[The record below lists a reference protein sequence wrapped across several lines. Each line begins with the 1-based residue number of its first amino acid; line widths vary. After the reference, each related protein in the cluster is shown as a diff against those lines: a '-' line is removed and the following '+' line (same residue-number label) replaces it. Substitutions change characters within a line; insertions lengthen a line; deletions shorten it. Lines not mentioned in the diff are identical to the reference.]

1 MTTRGDMSTKK
12 PLVSVVMPVYN
23 AEPYLKEAI
32 DSILE
37 QTYENF
43 ELLAI
48 NDGSKDNSGK
58 IIDHYAKID
67 SRVKAIHQKNTG
79 IVKVLNRG
87 IDMANGEF
95 IARMD
100 SDDVSFPRRFEQQLA
115 VFAEDPK
122 VVLVAGGF
130 EVIDEDGEFL
140 YREVLPARDRDL
152 KRRMLLR
159 NPLAHGSVMFR
170 KSVIET
176 VGTYT
181 DEFGPTEDFELWSR
195 ISTAGKF
202 VALETTIFRWR
213 VNSAG
218 ITSNNNQL
226 QLKIMKRHTS
236 ELWKASF
243 PKVLSAA
250 QLRRDSRKYFLEY
263 KKRGVDMKNI
273 MLNDNAEI
281 AVAMIRRGH
290 PLAGLHQLGALAISN
305 RTGLKSAIRQI
316 GASIR
321 ACLGSAKRALA
332 SNRSAQ

>member
-1 MTTRGDMSTKK
+1 MTTRGAMSTKK

-58 IIDHYAKID
+58 IIDNYAKND
-67 SRVKAIHQKNTG
+67 PRVKAVHQENTG
-79 IVKVLNRG
+79 IVTVLNRG
-87 IDMANGEF
+87 IEMAKGEF

-115 VFAEDPK
+115 VFAKDPN

-140 YREVLPARDRDL
+140 YREVLPAHDRDL

-170 KSVIET
+170 KSVIDA
-176 VGTYT
+176 VGPYT

-195 ISTAGKF
+195 IGTAGKF
-202 VALETTIFRWR
+202 VALEATIFRWR

-226 QLKIMKRHTS
+226 QLKIMKRHTG

-243 PKVLSAA
+243 PKVLSAK
-250 QLRRDSRKYFLEY
+250 QLRKDSRTYFLEY

-290 PLAGLHQLGALAISN
+290 PFAGLHQLGALAISN

-316 GASIR
+316 GVLFR
-321 ACLGSAKRALA
+321 GGLGSAKRAIV
-332 SNRSAQ
+332 SKRNAQ